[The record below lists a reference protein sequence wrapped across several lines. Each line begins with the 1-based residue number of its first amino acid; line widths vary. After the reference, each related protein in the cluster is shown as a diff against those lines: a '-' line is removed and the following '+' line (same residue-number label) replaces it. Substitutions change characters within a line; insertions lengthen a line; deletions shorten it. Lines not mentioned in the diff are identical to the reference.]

1 MSEENAREQEVLA
14 EYLQGRD
21 NESEGN
27 ERDPGE
33 HIHSPVV
40 TDADNIERVDVEGCA
55 SPLAGSDDLV
65 EGEHFELAE
74 VDSAENDS
82 RKCLPV
88 LRH

>member
-1 MSEENAREQEVLA
+1 
-14 EYLQGRD
+14 
-21 NESEGN
+21 
-27 ERDPGE
+27 
-33 HIHSPVV
+33 
-40 TDADNIERVDVEGCA
+40 
-55 SPLAGSDDLV
+55 V